1 MINRRFLRG
10 FSIEIHFN
18 ATSAKPQGPNTLPV
32 IDEGKDGRELGE
44 KRQKLQE
51 DPTFSLVPD
60 SDARW
65 RISNNR
71 FLPHHAFKYE
81 TVYAIASD

>member
-44 KRQKLQE
+44 KRQKLQQ
-51 DPTFSLVPD
+51 DPLFSVVPIT
-60 SDARW
+60 DARW
-65 RISNNR
+65 R
-71 FLPHHAFKYE
+71 
-81 TVYAIASD
+81 